1 MSSSNLLFNSNLVS
15 NSKVLIF
22 GRSYIPRKGI
32 FMKHR
37 GRMLGL
43 LIVIIFLATANACQA
58 TTVTVEPGQRIQA
71 AIDSARP
78 GDVIRVEKGLYN
90 ENLNISKRVTLVGIE
105 MPMLDAKAAGSAI
118 TIQAEGVNV
127 TGFELRNSRRSGIA
141 IFSKNNSIKG
151 NNISGCNDGIRA
163 ENSITIRSQ
172 AIRSTTIPT
181 G

>member
-1 MSSSNLLFNSNLVS
+1 M
-15 NSKVLIF
+15 K
-22 GRSYIPRKGI
+22 YI
-32 FMKHR
+32 

-43 LIVIIFLATANACQA
+43 LIVLIFLAMTISCQA
-58 TTVTVEPGQRIQA
+58 TVVTVEPGQRIQV

-78 GDVIRVEKGLYN
+78 GDVIRVEKGVYD

-105 MPMLDAKAAGSAI
+105 MPMLDARAAGSAI

-127 TGFELRNSRRSGIA
+127 TGLELRNSRRSGIA

-163 ENSITIRSQ
+163 ENSMNN
-172 AIRSTTIPT
+172 
-181 G
+181 